1 MFNKENFEKRF
12 LKSILKDHVRVT
24 TENIVKLLIN
34 GVTGIFKP
42 RLASKLVLITALIG
56 LTACG
61 GGGGGSSSATPT
73 SSPKIIKISEGEKLV
88 ISDTISV
95 DNTSSNIVAVESKGD
110 LELSSNIDMESEN
123 SVAIN
128 VKSGG
133 SVVIGEDAVVTVSGD
148 NSKAILV
155 EGNSSA
161 TTIKSIGAEVETSAT
176 NLGEITLSGSNSVG
190 IEASGISTEI
200 ENTGMIGIN
209 GKVSS
214 GMVVKDGAI
223 ASNAGTISGTGDE
236 TTGIKA
242 IGTETFATNS
252 STGMITVDGN
262 SGYGMASEDSASI
275 INEGTVAINGMIGYG
290 MYSKSGSEGT
300 NRGTINTTGDNSSG
314 MYSSESGTKIVND
327 EIINVSGNSSI
338 GMESLDGAT
347 SVNNN
352 EINLNGISETG
363 MIGSNGSLISNAG
376 TISGTGELITGV
388 SILNS
393 SFLNEGNIIVT
404 GDGEV
409 TADIASTV
417 VSKGAIGVKSS
428 GTESMAT
435 NSDAGTITVDGKISY
450 GMIAEDG
457 ASIINEGNIVGN
469 GIGGHLPEF
478 DSEEDDYNGWYKGTI
493 AMYSDDTGSTSENSG
508 SIVVNGVESYG
519 IVANYG
525 SVGVNKG
532 TIETNGN
539 GVDNWGEDDPVAD
552 TTGGVG
558 MYTRDGSIT
567 NEGTINSNGSWSKGM
582 YAKGNGTATNTETI
596 NINGDGS
603 IGMYSRESEATVI
616 NNGEIN
622 VSGNNGSG
630 MRARDG
636 ATAINNE
643 EINIIGNY
651 GSGMFVSDGATV
663 VNNGVISVSLDEVVR
678 QEDSEN
684 ETTSRVFGMNG
695 TSDSTI
701 ENNGEIGVTAILEK
715 SDIDLFG
722 IRANEM
728 SDLNN
733 TGDVVVYASNTGMNK
748 WIETYEGEEGT
759 FEYDAWS
766 GVADA
771 TGIEAYDTSNVENS
785 GNISVS
791 AEGIDSI
798 TESARG
804 INIQNYTSDSDN
816 YVRLNGSNSGI
827 INVSAIGTSN
837 NDPIEYP
844 TNSTYAD
851 GIVIDGGVSFTNTE
865 TGEIIVTAANST
877 GTAVAYGVISTGAA
891 EESSSFKNYGKIV
904 VSGDE
909 AHGMMAGYSGSTVE
923 NYGTVSF
930 DSDNG
935 YGMEATDGAIA
946 INEGD
951 IIGTGDGE
959 VTADIASTVVS
970 KGAIGVRA
978 NGTESMATNSETGT
992 ITVDG
997 KISYGMIAED
1007 GASIINEG
1015 NIVGNGI
1022 GGHLPEFDSEQDD
1035 YNGWYKGTTAMYS
1048 DDTGST
1054 SENSGSIVV
1063 NGVESYGIVANYG
1076 SVGVNKGTIETNG
1089 NGVDNWG
1096 EYDPLADTTGGVGMY
1111 TRDGSITNEGT
1122 INSNGSWSK
1131 GMYAKGNGTATNTET
1146 ININGDGSI
1155 GMYSRESE
1163 ATVINNG
1170 EINVSGNNGRGM
1182 RARDGATAINNEEI
1196 NIIGNY
1202 GSGMFVSDGATV
1214 INNGTINA
1222 TLNKSIEQEDPEN
1235 ETTSSIFGMYGTED
1249 SVIENNGD
1257 ITVIGKDT
1265 EDYNRSFGIN
1275 ANVTASV
1282 TNTGDIYVSSIQS
1295 NVLGEGSANSAGINL
1310 DNVGE
1315 FLNSGSVTAYAEAV
1329 NDSPEAVGLDINNW
1343 DYQGISNAINSGSI
1357 EVSVLGK
1364 YVYSGLE
1371 EHYNYVD
1378 AEGVSL
1384 YGEGINFTTSEG
1396 GEIKVSAAGE
1406 KSSVEAVGI
1415 DADTISTLKN
1425 LGEIVVTSTN
1435 DGYKTIIGEYDDGN
1449 GNLISYENT
1458 QGSANATGI
1467 NMYNVSNFENT
1478 GTINSTAENSTEGS
1492 DSGESKA
1499 VGIYAGSYFSD
1510 EESPVSLTGINSGK
1524 INVSATGSYGGV
1536 QTEDIYGDYTW
1547 ARGLILDVSGSFINS
1562 ESGEITVNATDDNQT
1577 ADAQG
1582 VYLNNWNTSG
1592 NLSFENRGIIT
1603 VTGDITHGV
1612 TASGSNVTTS
1622 NYGEISI
1629 YGNSGYGMG
1638 AYNGA
1643 TAINADT
1650 GTINLMGSN
1659 GVGMYATGS
1668 GSTIENRGTIYLS
1681 GSQVASSDNYQT
1693 DWETTETAIVNG
1705 MDNKGNMGM
1714 KIENGAKMI
1723 NKGKIVFGN

>member
-34 GVTGIFKP
+34 GVTGLFKP

-88 ISDTISV
+88 ISETISV

-176 NLGEITLSGSNSVG
+176 NLGEITISGSNSVG

-200 ENTGMIGIN
+200 ENTGMISIN

-275 INEGTVAINGMIGYG
+275 INEGTVAINGLNGYG

-347 SVNNN
+347 AVNNN

-363 MIGSNGSLISNAG
+363 ISGSNGSLISNAGTISGTGELITGVSILNSSFLNEGNIIVTGDGEVTADIASTVVSKGAIGVKSSGTESMATNSDAGTITVDGKISYGMIAEDGASIINEGNIVGNGIGGHLPEFDSEEDDYNGWYKGTIAMYSDDTGSTSENSGSIVVNGVESYGIVANYGSVGVNKGTIETNGVGVDNWGEDDPVADTTGGVGMYTRDGSITNEGTINSNGSWSKGMYAKGNGTATNTETININGDGSIGMYSRESEATVINNGEINVSGNNGSGMRSRDGATAINNEEINIIGNYGSGMFVSDGATAVNNNEINLNGISETGISGSNGSLISNAG

-558 MYTRDGSIT
+558 MYTDSGEIT
-567 NEGTINSNGSWSKGM
+567 NEGTITTNGKWSKGM
-582 YAKGNGTATNTETI
+582 YVKYENGTGTNTGTI
-596 NINGDGS
+596 NVYGEGS
-603 IGMYSRESEATVI
+603 IGMYSRIAGATAI
-616 NNGEIN
+616 NEGIIN
-622 VSGNNGSG
+622 IDGDHSIG
-630 MRARDG
+630 MRARD
-636 ATAINNE
+636 E
-643 EINIIGNY
+643 
-651 GSGMFVSDGATV
+651 
-663 VNNGVISVSLDEVVR
+663 
-678 QEDSEN
+678 
-684 ETTSRVFGMNG
+684 
-695 TSDSTI
+695 
-701 ENNGEIGVTAILEK
+701 
-715 SDIDLFG
+715 
-722 IRANEM
+722 
-728 SDLNN
+728 
-733 TGDVVVYASNTGMNK
+733 
-748 WIETYEGEEGT
+748 
-759 FEYDAWS
+759 
-766 GVADA
+766 
-771 TGIEAYDTSNVENS
+771 
-785 GNISVS
+785 
-791 AEGIDSI
+791 
-798 TESARG
+798 
-804 INIQNYTSDSDN
+804 
-816 YVRLNGSNSGI
+816 
-827 INVSAIGTSN
+827 
-837 NDPIEYP
+837 
-844 TNSTYAD
+844 
-851 GIVIDGGVSFTNTE
+851 
-865 TGEIIVTAANST
+865 
-877 GTAVAYGVISTGAA
+877 
-891 EESSSFKNYGKIV
+891 
-904 VSGDE
+904 
-909 AHGMMAGYSGSTVE
+909 
-923 NYGTVSF
+923 
-930 DSDNG
+930 
-935 YGMEATDGAIA
+935 
-946 INEGD
+946 
-951 IIGTGDGE
+951 
-959 VTADIASTVVS
+959 
-970 KGAIGVRA
+970 
-978 NGTESMATNSETGT
+978 
-992 ITVDG
+992 
-997 KISYGMIAED
+997 
-1007 GASIINEG
+1007 
-1015 NIVGNGI
+1015 
-1022 GGHLPEFDSEQDD
+1022 
-1035 YNGWYKGTTAMYS
+1035 
-1048 DDTGST
+1048 
-1054 SENSGSIVV
+1054 
-1063 NGVESYGIVANYG
+1063 
-1076 SVGVNKGTIETNG
+1076 
-1089 NGVDNWG
+1089 
-1096 EYDPLADTTGGVGMY
+1096 
-1111 TRDGSITNEGT
+1111 
-1122 INSNGSWSK
+1122 
-1131 GMYAKGNGTATNTET
+1131 
-1146 ININGDGSI
+1146 
-1155 GMYSRESE
+1155 
-1163 ATVINNG
+1163 
-1170 EINVSGNNGRGM
+1170 
-1182 RARDGATAINNEEI
+1182 
-1196 NIIGNY
+1196 
-1202 GSGMFVSDGATV
+1202 ATV

-1222 TLNKSIEQEDPEN
+1222 TLNKPIEQEDPEN

-1343 DYQGISNAINSGSI
+1343 DYQGISNAINSGSV
-1357 EVSVLGK
+1357 EVSVLEK
-1364 YVYSGLE
+1364 YIYSGLE

-1415 DADTISTLKN
+1415 DADAISTLKN
-1425 LGEIVVTSTN
+1425 LGKIVVTSTN
-1435 DGYKTIIGEYDDGN
+1435 DGYKTIIGEYDDEN
-1449 GNLISYENT
+1449 GNIFSYENT

-1467 NMYNVSNFENT
+1467 SMYNVSNFENT
-1478 GTINSTAENSTEGS
+1478 GTINSTAENSAEGS
-1492 DSGESKA
+1492 DSGESEA

-1536 QTEDIYGDYTW
+1536 QTEDIYGDNTW
-1547 ARGLILDVSGSFINS
+1547 AKGLKILDVSGSFINS
-1562 ESGEITVNATDDNQT
+1562 ESGEITVNAIADNQKS
-1577 ADAQG
+1577 DAGG
-1582 VYLNNWNTSG
+1582 VYLNNLNTSE
-1592 NLSFENRGIIT
+1592 NLSFENYGTIT

-1612 TASGSNVTTS
+1612 TASGSNVTAS

-1629 YGNSGYGMG
+1629 YGNSGYGME

-1643 TAINADT
+1643 TAINGET
-1650 GTINLMGSN
+1650 GVINLMGSN
-1659 GVGMYATGS
+1659 GVGMYATGT

-1681 GSQVASSDNYQT
+1681 GSEVTSSDNFQT
-1693 DWETTETAIVNG
+1693 DWETTATFNG

-1714 KIENGAKMI
+1714 KIENGSTMI